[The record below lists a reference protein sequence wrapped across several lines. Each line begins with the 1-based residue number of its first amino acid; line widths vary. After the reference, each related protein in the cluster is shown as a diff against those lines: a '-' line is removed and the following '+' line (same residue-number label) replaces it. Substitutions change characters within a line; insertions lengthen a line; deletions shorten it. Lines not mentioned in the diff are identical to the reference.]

1 MVNMY
6 KKLLVHQLDEDT
18 LEDVNGKSA
27 INEHV
32 EVNGISIAV
41 APEGVAGTETER

>member
-32 EVNGISIAV
+32 KMEKHGKSTLRSIQSC
-41 APEGVAGTETER
+41 